1 MSRLLAALLAV
12 SILLPAG
19 ARAQATAAP
28 AKKKDSPPAQP
39 DAIAQAQ
46 PSSGAA
52 APGTSQQP
60 ATPAQPTLDPA
71 TRDLVRREVE
81 KAKEEMRDE
90 MRAEIQGAQSA
101 REFMETTAA
110 GERPKLDFLQ
120 LNGYLRVR
128 GDLFDNLDLHRA
140 ADPSGYYLFPRP
152 LRDPDNRGT
161 LTSANMRFRLEPT
174 LNVSE
179 QVRVLAQI
187 DMLDNIVL
195 GSTPQGLFAHS
206 EAVASPFDARTQVPP
221 ANGVNADRNSIE
233 VKRAWAEV
241 QTPVGL
247 LSFGRMPSSWGL
259 GILSHAGSGVDD
271 DLGDTVDRLQFA
283 LTPLKTPLGQLVL
296 VPMYEI
302 VATGVTSQDLRTGR
316 GLGQPF
322 DRDPADDAKAIGLKV
337 VRMDTDEEV
346 KRKLERDEASVS
358 FGAWYMYKSQT
369 YEFPQWVNG
378 GATPTGSTTTPAANP
393 TSPPS
398 TGQSNDA
405 NNDAVGPA
413 VRRDAYAHTL
423 DLWGRYQSRR
433 FRFEAEIAGL
443 YGQIG
448 NTVIDPTGA
457 AIGPVLLRQWGGAA
471 QAGWKLA
478 DGKFTL
484 GGEVG
489 FASGDSN
496 PGFGNRPGRGCT
508 IAPEAGTSVSRV
520 TCTTPQAGDIDGPQ
534 FARGDNV
541 LDIRNFRFNPA
552 YRVDLIL
559 WREILQ
565 GVTDA
570 FYLKPTARYELI
582 EGLAAQASLVYSQ
595 AFYGTS
601 TPSSS
606 ATFGG
611 HKPLGIELDVGLS
624 YQSDDGFIAFANYGL
639 LQPLDGLGYAPNA
652 NPLGRDTTRAHAIR
666 TGLAVK
672 F

>member
-28 AKKKDSPPAQP
+28 AKKDSPASQPAKSA
-39 DAIAQAQ
+39 AIAQTQQ
-46 PSSGAA
+46 PSSAGAPASTPPAA
-52 APGTSQQP
+52 APG
-60 ATPAQPTLDPA
+60 AATLDPA

-128 GDLFDNLDLHRA
+128 GDLFDNLDLHRS

-152 LRDPDNRGT
+152 LRDADNRGT

-221 ANGVNADRNSIE
+221 ANGVNADRNAIE

-259 GILSHAGSGVDD
+259 GILSHAGSGIDD
-271 DLGDTVDRLQFA
+271 DLGDSVDRLQFA

-378 GATPTGSTTTPAANP
+378 GATPTGSTTAPASNP

-405 NNDAVGPA
+405 SNDPVGSA

-448 NTVIDPTGA
+448 NASIDPTGA
-457 AIGPVLLRQWGGAA
+457 GIGPVLLRQFGGAA

-508 IAPEAGTSVSRV
+508 NVLDSQTGQTRV
-520 TCTTPQAGDIDGPQ
+520 VCSSPQVNPGDIDGPQ
-534 FARGDNV
+534 FAKGDNV

-570 FYLKPTARYELI
+570 FYVKPTARYELI

-595 AFYGTS
+595 AMYASS
-601 TPSSS
+601 TPSIV
-606 ATFGG
+606 

-652 NPLGRDTTRAHAIR
+652 NTLGRDTTRAHAIR